1 MPPVWSLFMK
11 NASNLKLPLNCQKI
25 EFVQVSCQ
33 AHTLP
38 LLNHPERHEIHESFW
53 IFWIIW
59 YTRKKRMTSQRWHL
73 LWWLSPETLL
83 ARGCPK
89 SWTHDKK
96 FAWPNSIYILST
108 GNVRAEVMHDALA
121 AWRDWLT
128 PRISSTHT
136 GLSCIP
142 ASFCGKCRI
151 WYLVF
156 IRTWSVAQ
164 SSAEH
169 DCWRFMQS
177 NGQQEFALILLRL
190 FVHFLD
196 HHQSVLLWCINKT
209 CIQGIST
216 LHKSY

>member
-1 MPPVWSLFMK
+1 
-11 NASNLKLPLNCQKI
+11 
-25 EFVQVSCQ
+25 
-33 AHTLP
+33 
-38 LLNHPERHEIHESFW
+38 
-53 IFWIIW
+53 
-59 YTRKKRMTSQRWHL
+59 MTSERWHL
-73 LWWLSPETLL
+73 LWWLSLETLL

-89 SWTHDKK
+89 SWPHDKK

-108 GNVRAEVMHDALA
+108 GNVRAESH
-121 AWRDWLT
+121 AWCPSCMKRVYTRMDSLT

-142 ASFCGKCRI
+142 ASFCAKCRI
-151 WYLVF
+151 WYIVF
-156 IRTWSVAQ
+156 IRTWPVAQ

-169 DCWRFMQS
+169 DSWRFMQS
-177 NGQQEFALILLRL
+177 NGQQEFALIVL

-196 HHQSVLLWCINKT
+196 HHQSVQLWGINKT